1 MPAAIQGA
9 TPRRSGTRPS
19 GAIDNVAPATT
30 AAPAAWW
37 NGFTLIELMIV
48 VAIVGVLAAAAIPA
62 YRNYV
67 ENANMA
73 KVNAHYRQGVRFVEN
88 ELRRVRAQIALGT
101 LTLAGADAR
110 YTPAAWLTLLN
121 DQGGGTAPGGDPAY
135 AAAVAD
141 AGGVVGVAVVGDF
154 ANNNLA
160 LTFTRP
166 RFADFAGV
174 PTQTHRVAVA
184 DI

>member
-1 MPAAIQGA
+1 MLALIDRPAPQ
-9 TPRRSGTRPS
+9 PS
-19 GAIDNVAPATT
+19 VSRYRQI
-30 AAPAAWW
+30 
-37 NGFTLIELMIV
+37 GFTLIELMIV

-73 KVNAHYRQGVRFVEN
+73 KVNAHYRQGIRFVEN
-88 ELRRVRAQIALGT
+88 ELRRARAELALGT
-101 LTLAGADAR
+101 LTLAAADVR

-121 DQGGGTAPGGDPAY
+121 GQGGGASPGGDPAY

-154 ANNNLA
+154 ANNSMT

-166 RFADFAGV
+166 RYADFAQV
-174 PTQTHRVAVA
+174 PTQTHRVALA
-184 DI
+184 DL